1 MKEYYFFNGTSDF
14 FLGSINNIEAEKE
27 IGINCI
33 YERYTN
39 VPHFLEK
46 LNKLHTSIRINQK
59 IRLPFKNIWKKYDEF
74 NTLKDGD
81 VIIVTDSSIGKIDIK
96 DLKKWKHK
104 NIHVYLLF
112 LNTADTLAGK
122 YALSLTKKYE
132 FAKIFTVD
140 KGDSAKYG
148 FEYTNKVYNRKS
160 DFFIPNA
167 TNGLFFVG
175 RSKGRLDILYQI
187 AEKVKSVLFF
197 INDVPIDK
205 QINYEGIVFNKTLP
219 YKDVLNYSVNS
230 ECILE
235 VIQNGQT
242 GLTYRDYEAICYDKK
257 LLTNNKEIFSLPE
270 YDPRYIQYFE
280 KVKDINLDFIDS
292 KIEVNYRY
300 NNNYSPQK
308 LIYRIKEIENKYQ

>member
-1 MKEYYFFNGTSDF
+1 MKEYYFFNGASDF
-14 FLGSINNIEAEKE
+14 FLGSINNVEAEKE

-33 YERYTN
+33 YKRYTN
-39 VPHFLEK
+39 IPRFLEK

-59 IRLPFKNIWKKYDEF
+59 IRLPFKNIWKKYDELKR
-74 NTLKDGD
+74 LKDGD

-122 YALSLTKKYE
+122 YALSLTKKCE
-132 FAKIFTVD
+132 FANIFTVD
-140 KGDSAKYG
+140 KGDSVKYG
-148 FEYTNKVYNRKS
+148 FEYTNKVYFNNRKS

-167 TNGLFFVG
+167 TNSLFFVG
-175 RSKGRLDILYQI
+175 RSKGRLNILYQI
-187 AEKVKSVLFF
+187 AEKAKSVLFF
-197 INDVPIDK
+197 INDVPTDK
-205 QINYEGIVFNKTLP
+205 QISYEGVVFNKTLP

-257 LLTNNKEIFSLPE
+257 LITTNKH
-270 YDPRYIQYFE
+270 
-280 KVKDINLDFIDS
+280 
-292 KIEVNYRY
+292 
-300 NNNYSPQK
+300 
-308 LIYRIKEIENKYQ
+308 IKEYPFYD